1 MNKFFNESKYFFR
14 IGFPMLG
21 SQLSF
26 MIMSATD
33 TIVAGRAGADQ
44 LAGLVIANSF
54 TYPIFMFMAGI
65 IFSVIPIV
73 AQLNGANKDL
83 EIGQKI
89 REVFWLATLL
99 GLLLVIIFYFG
110 SQLLIFLPI
119 DETITSISISYLKA
133 ISIGMF
139 FYILYRLL
147 SSYSEGLTL
156 TIPVFIV
163 VFMGALINIPL
174 DIIFVYGY
182 FGLPEMGGVGCG
194 YATTIVS
201 TLMFVAMLGIVLFS
215 KSYKKNKLFSRFD
228 GPSLKTSME
237 VFKLGTPIGFGIFV
251 ELSMYSGAAII
262 LAPLGENVVSGH
274 AVALNIA
281 SIVFML
287 PLAIGLAAS
296 TRVGNLLG
304 EKRYIDA
311 RYSSKVSVYLCLIG
325 ALFNMTLLVTLGDKL
340 ISLYTTD
347 LLVFSVASHL
357 IVFAAIF
364 QIPDGI
370 GMGSLGAL
378 RGYKDT
384 FMTMVFIVIA
394 YWVFAIPFGYYLT
407 YYGINQ
413 PMGERGM
420 WISMIVGLTIFAT
433 LISRRLNKI
442 SGLHAVIR
450 KEKVPQF

>member
-1 MNKFFNESKYFFR
+1 MDKFLKESNHFFR

-65 IFSVIPIV
+65 IFAVIPIV
-73 AQLNGANKDL
+73 AQLNGAKKDI
-83 EIGQKI
+83 EIGTKI
-89 REVFWLATLL
+89 REVFWLAILL
-99 GLLLVIIFYFG
+99 GLLLVAIFYFG
-110 SQLLIFLPI
+110 SELLIFLPI
-119 DETITSISISYLKA
+119 DGEIISISISYLKA
-133 ISIGMF
+133 ISVGMF
-139 FYILYRLL
+139 FYIMYRLL

-215 KSYKKNKLFSRFD
+215 KSYKRNKLFSRFD
-228 GPSLKTSME
+228 GPSLKTSLE
-237 VFKLGTPIGFGIFV
+237 VFRLGTPIGFGIFV

-262 LAPLGENVVSGH
+262 LAPLGETVVSGH

-296 TRVGNLLG
+296 TRVKSVRR
-304 EKRYIDA
+304 KRYIDA
-311 RYSSKVSVYLCLIG
+311 RYSSKVSLSLCFIG
-325 ALFNMTLLVTLGDKL
+325 ALFNMTLLITLGDKL
-340 ISLYTTD
+340 ISLYTKD
-347 LLVFSVASHL
+347 LLVYSVASHL
-357 IVFAAIF
+357 IIFAAIF

-384 FMTMVFIVIA
+384 FMTMVFIIIA
-394 YWVFAIPFGYYLT
+394 YWYLQ
-407 YYGINQ
+407 YLLVI
-413 PMGERGM
+413 
-420 WISMIVGLTIFAT
+420 I
-433 LISRRLNKI
+433 
-442 SGLHAVIR
+442 LHITA
-450 KEKVPQF
+450 

>member
-1 MNKFFNESKYFFR
+1 MNKFVLETKHFFR
-14 IGFPMLG
+14 IGIPMLG

-54 TYPIFMFMAGI
+54 TYPIYMFLAGI

-73 AQLNGANKDL
+73 AQLNGAKKDL

-89 REVFWLATLL
+89 REIFWLTLFL
-99 GLLLVIIFYFG
+99 GFLLIIIFYFG
-110 SQLLIFLPI
+110 SEVMAILPI
-119 DETITSISISYLKA
+119 DEKISSISISYLKA

-139 FYILYRLL
+139 FYIMFRFL

-156 TIPVFIV
+156 TLPVFFV
-163 VFMGALINIPL
+163 AFGGALINIPL

-182 FGLPEMGGVGCG
+182 FGFPEMGGVGCG
-194 YATTIVS
+194 YATSIVS
-201 TLMFVAMLGIVLFS
+201 TLMFIAMICIVLFS
-215 KSYKKNKLFSRFD
+215 KPYKKNKLLSKLN
-228 GPSLKTSME
+228 GPSIKTSME
-237 VFKLGTPIGFGIFV
+237 VLKLGTPIGFGIFV

-262 LAPLGENVVSGH
+262 LAPLGENIVSGH

-304 EKRYIDA
+304 EKRFIDA
-311 RYSSKVSVYLCLIG
+311 RYSSFVSVSLCFFG
-325 ALFNMTLLVTLGDKL
+325 ALFNMTLLVTLGDQL

-347 LLVFSVASHL
+347 VLVFSIASHL
-357 IVFAAIF
+357 IIFAAIF

-384 FMTMVFIVIA
+384 FMTMVFLVIS
-394 YWVFAIPFGYYLT
+394 YWVFAIPFGYFLT
-407 YYGINQ
+407 YYGINE
-413 PMGERGM
+413 PMGASGM
-420 WISMIVGLTIFAT
+420 WISMIVGLIIFSL
-433 LISRRLNKI
+433 LITSRL
-442 SGLHAVIR
+442 R
-450 KEKVPQF
+450 KVSYNYIN

>member
-1 MNKFFNESKYFFR
+1 MNRFINEAKHFFR
-14 IGFPMLG
+14 IGIPMLG

-54 TYPIFMFMAGI
+54 TFPVYMFMAGI

-73 AQLNGANKDL
+73 AQLNGAHKNQ
-83 EIGQKI
+83 EIGKKI
-89 REVFWLATLL
+89 REIFWLTLFL
-99 GLLLVIIFYFG
+99 GFLLVIIFYFG
-110 SQLLIFLPI
+110 SELLKFLPL
-119 DETITSISISYLKA
+119 DENILSISVDYLKA

-139 FYILYRLL
+139 FYIMYRLL

-156 TIPVFIV
+156 TLPVFYV
-163 VFMGALINIPL
+163 VFGGAIINIPL

-182 FGLPEMGGVGCG
+182 LGVPEMGGVGCG
-194 YATTIVS
+194 YATSIVS
-201 TLMFVAMLGIVLFS
+201 TLMFISMTLIVIFS
-215 KSYKKNKLFSRFD
+215 KPYKNNELFKKFN
-228 GPSLKTSME
+228 GPSIKTSLE
-237 VFKLGTPIGFGIFV
+237 VLKLGVPIGFGIFA
-251 ELSMYSGAAII
+251 EMSMYSGAALI
-262 LAPLGENVVSGH
+262 LAPLGENIVSGH
-274 AVALNIA
+274 AVALSIA

-304 EKRYIDA
+304 EERFVDA
-311 RYSSKVSVYLCLIG
+311 RYSSFVSISLCFLG
-325 ALFNMTLLVTLGDKL
+325 ALFNMTLLIILGDNL
-340 ISLYTTD
+340 VALYTND
-347 LLVFSVASHL
+347 VLVFSIASHL

-384 FMTMVFIVIA
+384 FMTMVYMIIA
-394 YWVFAIPFGYYLT
+394 YWVFAIPFGYFLT
-407 YYGINQ
+407 YYGFYE
-413 PMGERGM
+413 PMGASGM
-420 WISMIVGLTIFAT
+420 WISMIVGLVIFSL
-433 LISRRLNKI
+433 LITSRL
-442 SGLHAVIR
+442 R
-450 KEKVPQF
+450 KVSYNYII

>member
-1 MNKFFNESKYFFR
+1 MNKFFAETRHFFR
-14 IGFPMLG
+14 IGVPMLG

-54 TYPIFMFMAGI
+54 TFPIYMFMAGI

-73 AQLNGANKDL
+73 AQLNGAKKDL

-89 REVFWLATLL
+89 RETFWLTLFL
-99 GLLLVIIFYFG
+99 GFLLIVIFYFG
-110 SQLLIFLPI
+110 SELMSLLPI
-119 DETITSISISYLKA
+119 DEKITSISISYLKA

-139 FYILYRLL
+139 FYIMYRLL

-156 TIPVFIV
+156 TLPDFFV
-163 VFMGALINIPL
+163 VFSGALINIPL

-182 FGLPEMGGVGCG
+182 FGVPEMGGVGCG
-194 YATTIVS
+194 YATSIVS
-201 TLMFVAMLGIVLFS
+201 TLMFIAMLCIVLFS
-215 KSYKKNKLFSRFD
+215 KPYKKNKLFSKFN
-228 GPSLKTSME
+228 GPSIKTSIE
-237 VFKLGTPIGFGIFV
+237 VLKLGTPIGFGIFA
-251 ELSMYSGAAII
+251 EMSMYSGAAII
-262 LAPLGENVVSGH
+262 LAPLGENIVSGH
-274 AVALNIA
+274 AVALSIA

-304 EKRYIDA
+304 EKRFTDA
-311 RYSSKVSVYLCLIG
+311 RYSSFISVSLCFFG
-325 ALFNMTLLVTLGDKL
+325 ALFNMTLLFTLGDKL

-347 LLVFSVASHL
+347 VLVFSIASHL
-357 IVFAAIF
+357 IIFAAIF

-384 FMTMVFIVIA
+384 FMTMVFLVIS
-394 YWVFAIPFGYYLT
+394 YWVFAIPFGYFLT
-407 YYGINQ
+407 YYGINE
-413 PMGERGM
+413 PMGASGM
-420 WISMIVGLTIFAT
+420 WVSMIVGLVIFAL
-433 LISRRLNKI
+433 LITSRL
-442 SGLHAVIR
+442 R
-450 KEKVPQF
+450 KVSYDRI

>member
-1 MNKFFNESKYFFR
+1 MNKFFAETRHFFR
-14 IGFPMLG
+14 IGVPMLG

-54 TYPIFMFMAGI
+54 TFPIYMFMAGI

-73 AQLNGANKDL
+73 AQLNGAKKDL

-89 REVFWLATLL
+89 RETFWLTLFL
-99 GLLLVIIFYFG
+99 GFLLIVIFYFG
-110 SQLLIFLPI
+110 SELMSLLPI
-119 DETITSISISYLKA
+119 DEKITSISISYLKA

-139 FYILYRLL
+139 FYIMYRLL

-156 TIPVFIV
+156 TLPVFFV
-163 VFMGALINIPL
+163 VFSGALINIPL

-182 FGLPEMGGVGCG
+182 FGVPEMGGVGCG
-194 YATTIVS
+194 YATSIVS
-201 TLMFVAMLGIVLFS
+201 TLMFIAMLCIVLLS
-215 KSYKKNKLFSRFD
+215 KPYKKNKLFSKFN
-228 GPSLKTSME
+228 GPSIKTSIE
-237 VFKLGTPIGFGIFV
+237 VLKLGTPIGFGIFA
-251 ELSMYSGAAII
+251 EMSMYSGAAII
-262 LAPLGENVVSGH
+262 LAPLGENIVSGH
-274 AVALNIA
+274 AVALSIA

-304 EKRYIDA
+304 EKRFTDA
-311 RYSSKVSVYLCLIG
+311 RYSSFISVSLCFFG
-325 ALFNMTLLVTLGDKL
+325 ALFNMTLLFTLGDKL

-347 LLVFSVASHL
+347 VLVFSIASHL
-357 IVFAAIF
+357 IIFAAIF

-384 FMTMVFIVIA
+384 FMTMVFLVIS
-394 YWVFAIPFGYYLT
+394 YWVFAIPFGYFLT
-407 YYGINQ
+407 YYGINE
-413 PMGERGM
+413 PMGASGM
-420 WISMIVGLTIFAT
+420 WVSMIVGLVIFAL
-433 LISRRLNKI
+433 LITSCL
-442 SGLHAVIR
+442 R
-450 KEKVPQF
+450 KVSYDRI

>member
-1 MNKFFNESKYFFR
+1 
-14 IGFPMLG
+14 MLG

-54 TYPIFMFMAGI
+54 TYPIYMFLAGI

-73 AQLNGANKDL
+73 AQLNGAKKNL

-89 REVFWLATLL
+89 REIFWLTLFL
-99 GLLLVIIFYFG
+99 GFLLIVIFYFG
-110 SQLLIFLPI
+110 SEVMAILPI
-119 DETITSISISYLKA
+119 DEKITSISISYLKA

-139 FYILYRLL
+139 FYIMFRFL

-156 TIPVFIV
+156 TLPVFFV
-163 VFMGALINIPL
+163 AFGGALINIPL
-174 DIIFVYGY
+174 DIIFVFGY
-182 FGLPEMGGVGCG
+182 LGVPEMGGVGCG
-194 YATTIVS
+194 YATSIVS
-201 TLMFVAMLGIVLFS
+201 TLMFIAMFCIVLFS
-215 KSYKKNKLFSRFD
+215 KPYKKNKLLNKFNS
-228 GPSLKTSME
+228 PSIKTSME
-237 VFKLGTPIGFGIFV
+237 VLKLGTPIGFGIFV

-262 LAPLGENVVSGH
+262 LAPLGENIVSGH

-304 EKRYIDA
+304 ENRFIDA
-311 RYSSKVSVYLCLIG
+311 RYSSFVSVSLCFFG
-325 ALFNMTLLVTLGDKL
+325 ALFNMTLLVSLGDKL

-347 LLVFSVASHL
+347 VLVFSIASHL
-357 IVFAAIF
+357 IIFAAIF

-384 FMTMVFIVIA
+384 FMTMVFLVIS
-394 YWVFAIPFGYYLT
+394 YWLFAIPFGYFLT
-407 YYGINQ
+407 YYGINE
-413 PMGERGM
+413 PMGASGM
-420 WISMIVGLTIFAT
+420 WISMIVGLVIFSL
-433 LISRRLNKI
+433 LITSRL
-442 SGLHAVIR
+442 R
-450 KEKVPQF
+450 KVSNNYII

>member
-201 TLMFVAMLGIVLFS
+201 TLMFVAMLGIVLF
-215 KSYKKNKLFSRFD
+215 L
-228 GPSLKTSME
+228 SL
-237 VFKLGTPIGFGIFV
+237 IHI
-251 ELSMYSGAAII
+251 
-262 LAPLGENVVSGH
+262 
-274 AVALNIA
+274 
-281 SIVFML
+281 
-287 PLAIGLAAS
+287 
-296 TRVGNLLG
+296 
-304 EKRYIDA
+304 
-311 RYSSKVSVYLCLIG
+311 
-325 ALFNMTLLVTLGDKL
+325 
-340 ISLYTTD
+340 
-347 LLVFSVASHL
+347 
-357 IVFAAIF
+357 
-364 QIPDGI
+364 
-370 GMGSLGAL
+370 
-378 RGYKDT
+378 
-384 FMTMVFIVIA
+384 
-394 YWVFAIPFGYYLT
+394 
-407 YYGINQ
+407 
-413 PMGERGM
+413 
-420 WISMIVGLTIFAT
+420 
-433 LISRRLNKI
+433 
-442 SGLHAVIR
+442 
-450 KEKVPQF
+450 

>member
-1 MNKFFNESKYFFR
+1 MNKFLKESNQFFK

-33 TIVAGRAGADQ
+33 TIVAGRAGAEQ

-54 TYPIFMFMAGI
+54 TYPLFMLMAGI

-73 AQLNGANKDL
+73 AQLNGANKNI

-89 REVFWLATLL
+89 REVFWIAFLL
-99 GLLLVIIFYFG
+99 GLLLFLIFYHG
-110 SQLLIFLPI
+110 SELLKFLPI
-119 DETITSISISYLKA
+119 DDDIVSISVSYLKA
-133 ISIGMF
+133 ISVGMF

-156 TIPVFIV
+156 TLPVFFV
-163 VFMGALINIPL
+163 VFSGALINIPL

-194 YATTIVS
+194 YATSIVS
-201 TLMFVAMLGIVLFS
+201 AMMFVTMLGIIVLSKPYKKNMLFS
-215 KSYKKNKLFSRFD
+215 KFN
-228 GPSLKTSME
+228 GPTLKTSIE
-237 VFKLGTPIGFGIFV
+237 IFKLGLPIGFGIFV

-262 LAPLGENVVSGH
+262 LAPLGENIVSGH
-274 AVALNIA
+274 AIALNIA
-281 SIVFML
+281 SIAFML

-296 TRVGNLLG
+296 TRVGNLIG
-304 EKRYIDA
+304 EERFIDA
-311 RYSSKVSVYLCLIG
+311 RYSSKISVSLCFIG
-325 ALFNMTLLVTLGDKL
+325 ALLNVTILITFGNKLV
-340 ISLYTTD
+340 SLYTTD
-347 LLVFSVASHL
+347 PLVYSVASYL
-357 IVFAAIF
+357 IIFAAIF

-384 FMTMVFIVIA
+384 FMTMVFIIIA
-394 YWVFAIPFGYYLT
+394 YWVFAMPFGYYLT
-407 YYGINQ
+407 YYGINK
-413 PMGERGM
+413 PMGESGM
-420 WISMIVGLTIFAT
+420 WISMIFGLTIFAT
-433 LISRRLNKI
+433 LISKRLTKI
-442 SGLHAVIR
+442 SSQY
-450 KEKVPQF
+450 E